1 LSKELEMS
9 KPKKSRAG
17 KKHRAI
23 TIVIPALFNVIS
35 IRQEEPMLAM
45 KIYGQIAGFI
55 HEPTGAR
62 YDDLCEM
69 LTIISMAYTIK
80 HSGRSLAKGQ
90 DPESVTIVSAMS
102 ALMDILNRARR
113 LGAMTVSA
121 VEAKTLNAAA
131 GGLDVALE
139 GISVPLWNEAKAVVT
154 RRTTEIA
161 ISINQ
166 IVRDV
171 EENRALA
178 LEAA

>member
-1 LSKELEMS
+1 MS
-9 KPKKSRAG
+9 QRPKKSRAG
-17 KKHRAI
+17 KKHRPVTI
-23 TIVIPALFNVIS
+23 TIPALFNVIS

-45 KIYGQIAGFI
+45 KIYGQIAAFI
-55 HEPTGAR
+55 HQPTGER
-62 YDDLCEM
+62 YDNLCEM
-69 LTIISMAYTIK
+69 LTIISMAYTLK
-80 HSGRSLAKGQ
+80 HSGRALTKGQ
-90 DPESVTIVSAMS
+90 DPESITIVSAMS

-113 LGAMTVSA
+113 LGAMTVTA
-121 VEAKTLNAAA
+121 AEALTLNAAA

-154 RRTTEIA
+154 KRTTELA

-171 EENRALA
+171 EAKREQA